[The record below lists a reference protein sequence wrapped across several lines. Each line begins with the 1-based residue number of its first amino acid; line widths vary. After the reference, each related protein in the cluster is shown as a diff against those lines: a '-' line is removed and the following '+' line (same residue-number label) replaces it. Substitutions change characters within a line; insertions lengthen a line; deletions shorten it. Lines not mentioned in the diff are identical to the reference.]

1 MTTRHPPPPF
11 SDLTHEA
18 PRKFYEV
25 AARYGLAPEYL
36 AKIVCE
42 DFAER
47 APARLLIIS
56 RAAVSSAL
64 ETVAAIFWL
73 AASVVF

>member
-1 MTTRHPPPPF
+1 MIPAEAF

-18 PRKFYEV
+18 PRHFYEV
-25 AARYGLAPEYL
+25 AERYGLEPEYL

-42 DFAER
+42 DFAEH

-56 RAAVSSAL
+56 RAAVSSAV
-64 ETVAAIFWL
+64 EAAAAFFWL
-73 AASVVF
+73 AVAVVF